1 MIMTGDFLYRQEKRG
16 IMEKVLTL
24 QATIFLLVAVGFM
37 LKRIGLIGPQGQKNL
52 NDLVIYVILPC
63 NILHAFMNSPV
74 EGRLLYYLEV
84 LLISVGIQIFCVFY
98 GRLIFRKE
106 PEGKNKCLRYG
117 TICSNAGFLG
127 NPVAEGIYGAE
138 GLVLA
143 SIYLIPQRIMMWTS
157 GLAVF
162 SGTTDRKETV
172 RKVLTHPCIIMS
184 ELGILLMLTGW
195 KLPAPVTDAVD
206 YIGNCNTA
214 FSMMAVGMILA
225 DINVKDF
232 WDRTVAKFT
241 FHRLVVI
248 PAVVYGVCSF
258 LPLDKNAFG
267 ICVLL
272 AAMPAGA
279 TTSILAEK
287 YGVDSP
293 FATKMVI
300 FSTLLSLPTICL
312 WSMVL

>member
-1 MIMTGDFLYRQEKRG
+1 
-16 IMEKVLTL
+16 
-24 QATIFLLVAVGFM
+24 
-37 LKRIGLIGPQGQKNL
+37 
-52 NDLVIYVILPC
+52 
-63 NILHAFMNSPV
+63 MNSPV

-157 GLAVF
+157 GLVSF

-184 ELGILLMLTGW
+184 ELGILLMFTGW

-258 LPLDKNAFG
+258 LPLDKNALASVYCWLPCRQALPQVFWQRNMGWILPLQQKWLFFYFVIASHNLSVEYG
-267 ICVLL
+267 IVT
-272 AAMPAGA
+272 G
-279 TTSILAEK
+279 K
-287 YGVDSP
+287 
-293 FATKMVI
+293 
-300 FSTLLSLPTICL
+300 L
-312 WSMVL
+312 WTGD

>member
-1 MIMTGDFLYRQEKRG
+1 
-16 IMEKVLTL
+16 MEKILTL
-24 QATIFLLVAVGFM
+24 QVTIFLLVLVGFGV
-37 LKRIGLIGPQGQKNL
+37 KRLGLIGSQGQKNM

-74 EGRLLYYLEV
+74 EGRLVYYLEV
-84 LLISVGIQIFCVFY
+84 LAISLGIHAFCVVY
-98 GRLIFRKE
+98 GKLVFKKE
-106 PEGKNKCLRYG
+106 PEGRNKCLRYG

-127 NPVAEGIYGAE
+127 NPIAEGIYGAE

-162 SGTTDRKETV
+162 TGSSNRKATIQ
-172 RKVLTHPCIIMS
+172 KVLTHPCIVMS
-184 ELGILLMLTGW
+184 ELGILLMFTGW
-195 KLPAPVTDAVD
+195 KLPEGIAGAVD
-206 YIGNCNTA
+206 AIGNCNTA
-214 FSMMAVGMILA
+214 MSMMAVGMILA
-225 DINVKDF
+225 DIDLKEF
-232 WDRTVAKFT
+232 WDKTVVKFT
-241 FHRLVVI
+241 IHRLIVI
-248 PAVVYGVCSF
+248 PAAVYLVCRF
-258 LPLDKNAFG
+258 LPLDRNAFG

-287 YGVDSP
+287 YGVDAP

-312 WSMVL
+312 WSMIL

>member
-1 MIMTGDFLYRQEKRG
+1 
-16 IMEKVLTL
+16 MEKILTL
-24 QATIFLLVAVGFM
+24 QATIFLLVAVGFGV
-37 LKRIGLIGPQGQKNL
+37 KRLGLIGPQGQKNM
-52 NDLVIYVILPC
+52 NDLVIYIILPC

-74 EGRLLYYLEV
+74 EGRLVYYLEV
-84 LLISVGIQIFCVFY
+84 LAVSLGIQAFCVVY
-98 GRLIFRKE
+98 GRLVFRKE
-106 PEGKNKCLRYG
+106 PEGRNKCLRYG

-127 NPVAEGIYGAE
+127 NPIAEGIYGAE

-162 SGTTDRKETV
+162 TGSTNRKATIQ
-172 RKVLTHPCIIMS
+172 KVLTHPCIVMS

-195 KLPAPVTDAVD
+195 KLPEGITGAVD
-206 YIGNCNTA
+206 AIGSCNTA
-214 FSMMAVGMILA
+214 MSMMVVGMILA
-225 DINVKDF
+225 DIDLKEF
-232 WDRTVAKFT
+232 WDVTVAKFT
-241 FHRLVVI
+241 FHRLIVI
-248 PAVVYGVCSF
+248 PAVVYLVCRC
-258 LPLDKNAFG
+258 LPLDRNAFG

-287 YGVDSP
+287 YGVDPP

-300 FSTLLSLPTICL
+300 FSTLLSLPTICM
-312 WSMVL
+312 WSMIL